1 MRKKIYDIIHK
12 SSGENTASTAYD
24 LFMILSIV
32 SSIIPLCFAKQYAA
46 FVVIDKVT
54 TGIFIVDYLL
64 RFSTADYQVKKHG
77 IAPFI
82 LYPFSPMAIIDLLS
96 ILPSLTTLNYAFKA
110 FRILRLF
117 KALRVFKFLRYSKNI
132 SIIVNVLARKKDA
145 LLTVCVLALSYVFV
159 TALVIFQIEPDTFD
173 NFFDAVY
180 WATVSLTTVGYGD
193 IYPASDIG
201 RIISMVSSFFGIA
214 VVALPSGIIISGY
227 QEEIER
233 EKE

>member
-1 MRKKIYDIIHK
+1 MRKRIYEIIYK
-12 SSGENTASTAYD
+12 SSDGSMTSTIYD
-24 LFMILSIV
+24 LFIIIFIV
-32 SSIIPLCFAKQYAA
+32 SSIIPLCFVRQYAA

-54 TGIFIVDYLL
+54 TVIFIIDYLL
-64 RFSTADYQVKKHG
+64 RLSTADYYAKKHG
-77 IAPFI
+77 IIPFV

-96 ILPSLTTLNYAFKA
+96 ILPSLTTLNYAFKT

-117 KALRVFKFLRYSKNI
+117 KSLRVFKFLRYSKNI
-132 SIIVNVLARKKDA
+132 SIIVNVLTKKKDA
-145 LLTVCVLALSYVFV
+145 LLTVCVLALSYIFV
-159 TALVIFQIEPDTFD
+159 TALVIFQIEPDTFN

-193 IYPASDIG
+193 IYPASGIG

-227 QEEIER
+227 QEEIDR
-233 EKE
+233 GKD